1 MTDVILSNALADL
14 AEQVKLANEQ
24 FLLARRTTA
33 ESALRAG
40 GLLID
45 AKDRCAHGEWLPFL
59 KRAGINERTARNFM
73 TLARSGI
80 KPDTVADLG
89 GIRAALEHL
98 ARERAEAAIREE
110 SAELKAEEAV
120 LQAENEELREANA
133 ALEAEIS
140 ALKAEIKRF
149 SEMRPLFDKG
159 GFEAVVAAKD
169 EEIRVLK
176 TRVERESKDKAGHA
190 KSAKFWEKRARELGY
205 SKERA

>member
-1 MTDVILSNALADL
+1 MTEPLSNALADL

-98 ARERAEAAIREE
+98 ASERAAAAIREE
-110 SAELKAEEAV
+110 NAALKAEQAV
-120 LQAENEELREANA
+120 
-133 ALEAEIS
+133 LEAEIA

-149 SEMRPLFDKG
+149 SEMHVLFEKG

-176 TRVERESKDKAGHA
+176 TRVEREVKDRQSWGR
-190 KSAKFWEKRARELGY
+190 SADFWEKKARDLGY